1 MIMGWPADLTWY
13 KLVTDWG
20 SLIGGSFA
28 LIAGAA
34 LYIIGRAQANATR
47 DAANIQAHE
56 TREAAMQQVA
66 TATAELNH
74 LKAAK
79 DEEDRR
85 TRTELSWAIHAE
97 AARIEILARM
107 KYDTARRR
115 HSVPTNPVVMQPSAY
130 LISAAGVLREGR
142 GIAILR
148 YGSEIMK
155 GVLGLI
161 SSIDVLNALIDTKD
175 SF

>member
-1 MIMGWPADLTWY
+1 MGWPADLTWY

-85 TRTELSWAIHAE
+85 TRIELSGAIHAE

-155 GVLGLI
+155 GVLGY
-161 SSIDVLNALIDTKD
+161 
-175 SF
+175 

>member
-1 MIMGWPADLTWY
+1 
-13 KLVTDWG
+13 
-20 SLIGGSFA
+20 
-28 LIAGAA
+28 
-34 LYIIGRAQANATR
+34 
-47 DAANIQAHE
+47 
-56 TREAAMQQVA
+56 
-66 TATAELNH
+66 
-74 LKAAK
+74 
-79 DEEDRR
+79 
-85 TRTELSWAIHAE
+85 
-97 AARIEILARM
+97 
-107 KYDTARRR
+107 
-115 HSVPTNPVVMQPSAY
+115 MQPSAY